1 MSSFGTFLDIMNANR
16 VQLDLADVLNALL
29 SVVDEQ
35 RGRLDEQSEQ
45 ITRLER
51 RAAQQENTITK
62 LQQALIKAGKFEHDD
77 PQKRVEGLQFL
88 LQRAGETKG
97 RERKGRR

>member
-1 MSSFGTFLDIMNANR
+1 MSSIGTFLDIMSANKTR
-16 VQLDLADVLNALL
+16 LDLADVLNALVAV
-29 SVVDEQ
+29 SDEQ
-35 RGRLDEQSEQ
+35 RDRLDQQSEQ

-62 LQQALIKAGKFEHDD
+62 LQQALIKAGKFEHAD